1 MPAACSTRTDCGVIE
16 PMEPIKL
23 HYPVEGGDLVG
34 AGEASS
40 KMKMA
45 LKKLDLPPETIRR
58 ASICMYEGE
67 INMVI
72 HANGGRAEVEI
83 SMDRIVIR
91 MIDTGPGIPNVEQAM
106 EEGFST
112 AGEIARDLGF
122 GAGMGLP
129 NMKRY
134 SDDMEIDTTLGVGT
148 TVTMCINI

>member
-1 MPAACSTRTDCGVIE
+1 
-16 PMEPIKL
+16 
-23 HYPVEGGDLVG
+23 
-34 AGEASS
+34 
-40 KMKMA
+40 MKMA

-83 SMDRIVIR
+83 AMDHIIIR
-91 MIDTGPGIPNVEQAM
+91 MIDTGPGIPDVAQAM

-129 NMKRY
+129 NMRRY
-134 SDDMEIDTTLGVGT
+134 SDEMDIQTTVGMGT
-148 TVTMCINI
+148 TVTMKINI